1 MVTGV
6 LLFLLLAFATATV
19 FVREAWALQCFQI
32 GIYILLAV
40 YLVIGFFRKKEY
52 VAGGIAPWLVYLIP
66 LWGALQIFAHTTAS
80 SFETRQAV
88 LRWGSLAG
96 VFFLSQAIGHSTAAR
111 RNFLSAFL
119 LFATAWRCCA
129 SLKSLPRKAVCYGF
143 SPAAIRMF
151 MQRSRTKIIMRSL
164 LNSRCLSRCGEP

>member
-19 FVREAWALQCFQI
+19 FVRFVREAWALQCFQI

-88 LRWGSLAG
+88 LRWD
-96 VFFLSQAIGHSTAAR
+96 
-111 RNFLSAFL
+111 L
-119 LFATAWRCCA
+119 L
-129 SLKSLPRKAVCYGF
+129 PVCF
-143 SPAAIRMF
+143 S
-151 MQRSRTKIIMRSL
+151 
-164 LNSRCLSRCGEP
+164 